1 MKLSKEFLMESLS
14 TKGAVQINVKNDRNI
29 DVPIN
34 VVIFN
39 VDLQME
45 DQGIGGYEYGGA
57 TGVHVD
63 NQLVLNDFEYH
74 FYNDEYKVDNAD
86 YYESLVQTG
95 MWKNNDFNGFLSE
108 VEKAIEDYIYEN
120 EDDFIPEKDVPDLS
134 DYQDEPP
141 YNWG

>member
-1 MKLSKEFLMESLS
+1 MKLSKDFLMESVS

-57 TGVHVD
+57 KGVHVD
-63 NQLVLNDFEYH
+63 NQLILNDFEYD
-74 FYNDEYKVDNAD
+74 FYNSTDKIDDVD
-86 YYESLVQTG
+86 YYDLLVKAG
-95 MWKNNDFNGFLSE
+95 KWKNNDFNGFLSE

>member
-39 VDLQME
+39 VEIFGMD
-45 DQGIGGYEYGGA
+45 YGNID
-57 TGVHVD
+57 VKD
-63 NQLVLNDFEYH
+63 IQPEIDDFDFH
-74 FYNDEYKVDNAD
+74 FYNDEYKVDHID

-95 MWKNNDFNGFLSE
+95 MWKNDDFDNFIIK
-108 VEKAIEDYIYEN
+108 VETTIENYIYDN
-120 EDDFIPEKDVPDLS
+120 IDNFIPEKDVPDQS